1 MALTKLVAVVPVRKG
16 SQRVKNK
23 NFKKF
28 ADTNLLTFKIETLKK
43 VKRIDK
49 IIINT
54 DSDEAIKIAKKLDVE
69 YKKRERY
76 YASSE
81 CTNSEFWSNIAKN
94 TESEFIIFTNCTS
107 PLIKVETYEEI
118 IDSFDIS
125 YPAHDSVNTV
135 SEMKEYLYLDEK
147 PLNFNP
153 DKAPN
158 SQDLPNVI
166 KLNFAVNIL
175 KRDTMFKKK
184 SLVGYKP
191 SFYLTNEVESLD
203 INTNYEFEFAEFLYK
218 KYYQ

>member
-1 MALTKLVAVVPVRKG
+1 
-16 SQRVKNK
+16 
-23 NFKKF
+23 
-28 ADTNLLTFKIETLKK
+28 
-43 VKRIDK
+43 
-49 IIINT
+49 
-54 DSDEAIKIAKKLDVE
+54 
-69 YKKRERY
+69 
-76 YASSE
+76 
-81 CTNSEFWSNIAKN
+81 
-94 TESEFIIFTNCTS
+94 
-107 PLIKVETYEEI
+107 
-118 IDSFDIS
+118 
-125 YPAHDSVNTV
+125 
-135 SEMKEYLYLDEK
+135 MKEYLYLDEK

-218 KYYQ
+218 K